1 MRHKRAAGPL
11 QRVVNDD
18 LVWNMAVM
26 VSLTPCRLGV
36 EKKMLAT
43 RNGDCIV
50 ALDHLVVVW
59 WRVSVGLSFE
69 VSNDECGCL

>member
-26 VSLTPCRLGV
+26 VSLTPCRLGGGEKDAGNQEWGLHSCSGPLGVGMV
-36 EKKMLAT
+36 E
-43 RNGDCIV
+43 G
-50 ALDHLVVVW
+50 
-59 WRVSVGLSFE
+59 
-69 VSNDECGCL
+69 ECGVVL